1 LLYPPSTPGT
11 PLFACEQRHF
21 HLASKSGRLPAVEG
35 GQHRSTVLTERRDIV
50 SILEVDPELGENLAP
65 EALALARRHV
75 LARVERAE
83 RGLWEPS
90 EGEWAQAGV
99 GLLVLDGLVLREL
112 ALVGRE
118 TAELLGPG
126 DVLRPHDHDEGFE
139 ALPVHA
145 EWHVCEAASFAV
157 LDHRFVSVAGR
168 WPELLDAIVGRAMK
182 RSRRLA
188 VQLAIS
194 RVTRV
199 DERLLIILWK
209 LAERWGKVSPDGVRL
224 PVAVTHETLA
234 RLVGARRPS
243 VTTALGRLS
252 RLGMVQRV
260 RGGWLLHGEAQAQL
274 ARLEGGEGEDA
285 GNDARAAAA
294 AAD

>member
-1 LLYPPSTPGT
+1 V
-11 PLFACEQRHF
+11 
-21 HLASKSGRLPAVEG
+21 LAD
-35 GQHRSTVLTERRDIV
+35 RRDIV
-50 SILEVDPELGENLAP
+50 SVLEVDPELGESLET
-65 EALALARRHV
+65 EAAALARRHV

-83 RGLWEPS
+83 RGVWDPERT
-90 EGEWAQAGV
+90 GEWARTGV
-99 GLLVLDGLVLREL
+99 GLLIIDGLVLREL

-126 DVLRPHDHDEGFE
+126 DVLRPYDHDEGFE

-145 EWHVCEAASFAV
+145 EWHVCEPASFAV
-157 LDHRFVSVAGR
+157 LDHRFGSVAGR
-168 WPELLDAIVGRAMK
+168 WPELLDALLGRAMK

-209 LAERWGKVSPDGVRL
+209 LAERWGRVSPDGVRL

-252 RLGMVQRV
+252 RLGMVERV
-260 RGGWLLHGEAQAQL
+260 RGGWLLHGEAVEQL
-274 ARLEGGEGEDA
+274 ARLEAGAEEA
-285 GNDARAAAA
+285 GNGSSTPDPDVAAA
-294 AAD
+294 

>member
-1 LLYPPSTPGT
+1 
-11 PLFACEQRHF
+11 
-21 HLASKSGRLPAVEG
+21 
-35 GQHRSTVLTERRDIV
+35 VLTERRDIV
-50 SILEVDPELGENLAP
+50 SILEVDPELGEHLAP
-65 EALALARRHV
+65 DALALARRHV

-83 RGLWEPS
+83 RGLWEPAD
-90 EGEWAQAGV
+90 EAEWSHVGV

-126 DVLRPHDHDEGFE
+126 DVLRPYDHDEGFE
-139 ALPVHA
+139 ALPVQA
-145 EWHVCEAASFAV
+145 EWHVCEAATFAV

-252 RLGMVQRV
+252 RLGMVERV

-274 ARLEGGEGEDA
+274 ARLEAGEGEDV
-285 GNDARAAAA
+285 GNVVQTAAAA
-294 AAD
+294 AE